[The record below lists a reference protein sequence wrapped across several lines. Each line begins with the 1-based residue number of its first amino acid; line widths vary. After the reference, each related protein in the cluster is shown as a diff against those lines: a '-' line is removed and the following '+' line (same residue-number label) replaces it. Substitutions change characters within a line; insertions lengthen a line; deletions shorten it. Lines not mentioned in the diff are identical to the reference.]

1 MQATQHRLAAVALS
15 AFFTLTM
22 LVGVDQIATAEPP
35 AALVAHVAQ
44 VAPAAPAA
52 PATI

>member
-1 MQATQHRLAAVALS
+1 MQATQHRLAALALS

-35 AALVAHVAQ
+35 AALLAQTAPAHA
-44 VAPAAPAA
+44 AAPANS
-52 PATI
+52 